1 MKRIT
6 PISEFDLNLST
17 QPFPAYRLANIGLFA
32 VLIALAVVSVV
43 QALGFVQYSDL
54 ARSTRSAEQESR
66 VVAESLGKRV
76 AELETTVNR
85 PESAAKL
92 NEIGFLNHIILQRTL
107 AWTKLFRVLEEMVP
121 ENVHLTN
128 LTPDVGQKGEVT
140 LRLGVRA
147 RSIADVSRFIE
158 RVEQSPL
165 FENVQV
171 AVDEKKDA
179 AVAADVDVTMSA
191 IYYPQRDVQ

>member
-1 MKRIT
+1 MT
-6 PISEFDLNLST
+6 EFDLNLST
-17 QPFPAYRLANIGLFA
+17 QPFPAYRLANLGLIA
-32 VLIALAVVSVV
+32 VLIALALVSVV
-43 QALGFVQYSDL
+43 QALGFIQYSDL

-66 VVAESLGKRV
+66 VVAESLGKRM
-76 AELETTVNR
+76 AELETRLDR

-121 ENVHLTN
+121 ENVHFTN
-128 LTPDVGQKGEVT
+128 LTPEVGQKGEVT

-147 RSIADVSRFIE
+147 RSIADMTKFIE

-165 FENVQV
+165 FENVMV
-171 AVDEKKDA
+171 TVEEKKDS
-179 AVAADVDVTMSA
+179 AVATDVDVTLST
-191 IYYPQRDVQ
+191 IYFPQRDTQ